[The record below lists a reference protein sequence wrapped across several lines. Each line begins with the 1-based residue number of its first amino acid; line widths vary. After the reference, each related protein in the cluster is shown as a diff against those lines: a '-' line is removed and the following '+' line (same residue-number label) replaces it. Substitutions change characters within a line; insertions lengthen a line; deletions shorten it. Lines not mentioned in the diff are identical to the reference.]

1 MQRPIYIIIFSVLIS
16 CNTKQ
21 IKSDALTLNNELHN
35 IYRLDQQ
42 YREQLSNLPPTSTMT
57 MELWKKQNLLDS
69 INLIRV
75 TKVLDSIGFPHKPL
89 FDDSAGTA
97 TFMVIQ
103 HATLQQQEKYLP
115 LFQTAADQNQ
125 IKPSLVALMVDRV
138 RVGKGQKQIYGTQAV
153 PIKDPKTGY
162 MTDKYELAP
171 IEDEENVNQRRL
183 KVGLPTIEEGAKELG
198 VDYMPK
204 KKSGS

>member
-1 MQRPIYIIIFSVLIS
+1 
-16 CNTKQ
+16 
-21 IKSDALTLNNELHN
+21 
-35 IYRLDQQ
+35 
-42 YREQLSNLPPTSTMT
+42 MT
-57 MELWKKQNLLDS
+57 MELWKMQNALDS

-75 TKVLDSIGFPHKPL
+75 TKVLDSMGFPHKPL
-89 FDDSAGTA
+89 FDDSAGIA
-97 TFMVIQ
+97 TFMIIQ
-103 HATLQQQEKYLP
+103 HAALQNQEKYLP
-115 LFQTAADQNQ
+115 LFQAAADQNQ

-138 RVGKGQKQIYGTQAV
+138 RVDKGQRQIYGTQAV
-153 PIKDPKTGY
+153 PVKDPKTGC

-183 KVGLPTIEEGAKELG
+183 KVGLSTIQEGAKELG